1 MCIVPSLQS
10 QLESHSSLHTVQ
22 TPAHLVWQLQGDLH
36 ALTKIHTCTRKC
48 WHKNK
53 HKHTAAH
60 KVPWYPKAHNLLADH
75 AFIVETGLSGWSAL
89 KCERLHTFSTQSHT
103 HTQDSHKSTVL
114 FCLWFTGHFTPSWGG
129 HLQRWPCTA
138 AQGHRYSIL
147 QHFLK
152 NSPSTEG
159 SWAVNLHLWRFNLSA
174 WRSKMHSSFHIT
186 QSLYSHS
193 QFSKV

>member
-103 HTQDSHKSTVL
+103 HRTHTKALSCFACDLLAILHLAEVATSSADPALQLRDTGIAFCSTSSRIPQAQKAAEL
-114 FCLWFTGHFTPSWGG
+114 SISTYEGLIYQLEG
-129 HLQRWPCTA
+129 LKCTA
-138 AQGHRYSIL
+138 PFI
-147 QHFLK
+147 
-152 NSPSTEG
+152 
-159 SWAVNLHLWRFNLSA
+159 
-174 WRSKMHSSFHIT
+174 
-186 QSLYSHS
+186 
-193 QFSKV
+193 

>member
-75 AFIVETGLSGWSAL
+75 AFI
-89 KCERLHTFSTQSHT
+89 
-103 HTQDSHKSTVL
+103 HKSTVL

-159 SWAVNLHLWRFNLSA
+159 SWAVNLYLWRFNLSA

-186 QSLYSHS
+186 QSLYSNS

>member
-36 ALTKIHTCTRKC
+36 ALTKIHTCTRIKISTNIQQRT
-48 WHKNK
+48 KYPDTRK
-53 HKHTAAH
+53 HIISWLIMHSLWRRDSQDEAHWNAKDYTHSPLSHT
-60 KVPWYPKAHNLLADH
+60 
-75 AFIVETGLSGWSAL
+75 
-89 KCERLHTFSTQSHT
+89 HT

-186 QSLYSHS
+186 QSLYSNS